1 MYIFVKTHRHSKS
14 GPNER
19 RPSGKCSELESTK
32 DYRPE
37 SKRTVVFRLTNDS

>member
-1 MYIFVKTHRHSKS
+1 MYILSRLIVILSQGQTND
-14 GPNER
+14 G
-19 RPSGKCSELESTK
+19 PSGKCSELESTK